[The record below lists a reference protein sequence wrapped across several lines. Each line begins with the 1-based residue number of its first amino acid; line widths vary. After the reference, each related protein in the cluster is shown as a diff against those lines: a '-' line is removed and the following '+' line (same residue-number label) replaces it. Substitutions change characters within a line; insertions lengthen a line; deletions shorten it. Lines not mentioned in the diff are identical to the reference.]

1 MPYPIAAVRERNFF
15 QAVATLTYAE
25 KVLAT
30 EPSNLLAYFIC
41 GEASGTVMQEEK
53 NNYDGAYT
61 GVTLGQ
67 TGIGD
72 GNTCPLF
79 DGANDYGNLY
89 TAGLAG
95 VFNGAEG
102 TMAVWCKMNTAG
114 VWTDSTQRYLYRLAA
129 DTSNRADITKQAT
142 TNQLRFR
149 YTAGGTEELV
159 TDTSLAGTA
168 NWFHLAMT
176 WSVAADQVIAYI
188 NGAQVGATQT
198 GLGTWAG
205 ALSSTSTVIGALN
218 TTPSAPH
225 YGYLAH
231 VPIWNV
237 ALNSTQIADLATV

>member
-1 MPYPIAAVRERNFF
+1 MPYPVAAVRNKILVPSA
-15 QAVATLTYAE
+15 AVQTYSE

-30 EPSNLLAYFIC
+30 ASANLLAYFIC

-95 VFNGAEG
+95 VFSGAEG
-102 TMAVWCKMNTAG
+102 TMAMWCKMNTAG
-114 VWTDSTQRYLYRLAA
+114 VWSDATQRYLFVLRA
-129 DTSNRADITKQAT
+129 DADNRVDITKQTT

-149 YTAGGTEELV
+149 YTAGATEELV
-159 TDTSLAGTA
+159 TDISLAGTA

-176 WSVAADQVIAYI
+176 WSKAADQVIAYI

-205 ALSSTSTVIGALN
+205 ALATTTTVIGAMN

-237 ALNSTQIADLATV
+237 ALNSTQIASLATV

>member
-95 VFNGAEG
+95 GVSGAAGG
-102 TMAVWCKMNTAG
+102 TGLGGEMNTAG
-114 VWTDSTQRYLYRLAA
+114 
-129 DTSNRADITKQAT
+129 
-142 TNQLRFR
+142 
-149 YTAGGTEELV
+149 GG
-159 TDTSLAGTA
+159 G
-168 NWFHLAMT
+168 
-176 WSVAADQVIAYI
+176 
-188 NGAQVGATQT
+188 GAT
-198 GLGTWAG
+198 
-205 ALSSTSTVIGALN
+205 
-218 TTPSAPH
+218 
-225 YGYLAH
+225 YGC
-231 VPIWNV
+231 
-237 ALNSTQIADLATV
+237 